1 MRPSLS
7 FPFCRWLGTHA
18 FSQATSEARHALALL
33 LLCNGV
39 GHAYCSMIHENSVD
53 LHSLLEFKK
62 GIVSDPQGALS
73 NWNDTTHL
81 CRWNGVDCTSTTPPF
96 RVSSLILAS
105 QNLAGQI
112 SSSLGNLTFLA
123 WLDLSGNYFVGP
135 LHVLGHL
142 QRLQTLYLN
151 NNSLNGII
159 PDSLT
164 NCSNLI
170 NLDLSVNSLM
180 GVIPTKLVFLSRLN
194 YLDLSANSL
203 VGQIPP
209 KLELLSKVKTYLLG
223 SLYKFASGSNSSE
236 FRISS

>member
-1 MRPSLS
+1 
-7 FPFCRWLGTHA
+7 
-18 FSQATSEARHALALL
+18 
-33 LLCNGV
+33 
-39 GHAYCSMIHENSVD
+39 MIHENSVD